1 MKNATDEVAYQSSTP
16 SSVTGIGTFRQ
27 TVKLNFPR
35 TFGVE
40 LQYRF

>member
-1 MKNATDEVAYQSSTP
+1 MGTSIVSPQVNLVQPGFNITYPLTP
-16 SSVTGIGTFRQ
+16 
-27 TVKLNFPR
+27 PR